1 MVVST
6 FINRC
11 WLVKTFGLSLP
22 LLTGVGWSMSRRL
35 QSMSV
40 STCGDLQNL
49 SLGALQKEFGP
60 KTGQS
65 LYKYCRGQD
74 DRQIK
79 LEQERKSVS
88 AEINYGIRFK
98 NVSKFLPF

>member
-1 MVVST
+1 LD
-6 FINRC
+6 F
-11 WLVKTFGLSLP
+11 LELSQNGRN
-22 LLTGVGWSMSRRL
+22 LLGVGWSMSRRL

-74 DRQIK
+74 EKHWIIIK
-79 LEQERKSVS
+79 NFNIDNNVDMT
-88 AEINYGIRFK
+88 INLNI
-98 NVSKFLPF
+98 